1 MRIHSGDRGF
11 WDIAYS
17 PDGRHLATASD
28 DAIGRIWDSKSGREL
43 AAIPAPIR
51 VGLSV
56 AFSPRGD
63 RFAVGGASAS
73 VIAIEGGRECRTET
87 SQTNGTGAVVFHP
100 IQPVLFHSG
109 GDSKLYTW
117 PLDKDAA
124 RITWSYSHDVFISVL
139 KIAPEGRELIAG
151 FQKHFQSPPESD
163 YSLRIISPEAPT
175 AERLLKGPK
184 VQRRNDCP
192 RRQGP
197 PHCCQLRRWRA
208 LCLGFQGRYALASQ
222 ANRHHSEVA
231 PLSRRFPSARRHEQ
245 SPAPVIV

>member
-28 DAIGRIWDSKSGREL
+28 DAIGKIWDSKSGREL

-87 SQTNGTGAVVFHP
+87 SQTNVTGAVVFHP

-109 GDSKLYTW
+109 GDLNLYAW
-117 PLDKDAA
+117 PLEKDAA
-124 RITWSYSHDVFISVL
+124 RIIWEYPYGLHTSVL
-139 KIAPEGRELIAG
+139 KTAPEGRELIAG
-151 FQKHFQSPPESD
+151 FA
-163 YSLRIISPEAPT
+163 EAF
-175 AERLLKGPK
+175 AIAARKRLLSP
-184 VQRRNDCP
+184 N
-192 RRQGP
+192 
-197 PHCCQLRRWRA
+197 
-208 LCLGFQGRYALASQ
+208 YI
-222 ANRHHSEVA
+222 
-231 PLSRRFPSARRHEQ
+231 SRRSHR
-245 SPAPVIV
+245 